1 MRVLLALATTV
12 LALLALAG
20 TASAEP
26 PLHDSFSIHLTE
38 VDTQT
43 CSFPVVRDWVFTNDI
58 TEFLDAD
65 GNLTKV
71 QLHQSSVGTLTAN
84 GVSLR
89 LNIRETIMVEF
100 AGRHPCDGEA
110 RWPARLHR
118 RVAGATRLPQDRPGC
133 LRGRRCIRRPAD
145 RTPRTARRLRS
156 RSSSAPRSH
165 DPNRVLDDAALKRSL
180 SQLHPRPA
188 PSWPPASV
196 RPGPV
201 D

>member
-38 VDTQT
+38 IDTQT
-43 CSFPVVRDWVFTNDI
+43 CSFPVVRDWEFTNDI

-100 AGRHPCDGEA
+100 AAGIPVTAKHVGQLDYIGGSRGQPVFHRTGQAVFEVVGVFDGPLIARHG
-110 RWPARLHR
+110 
-118 RVAGATRLPQDRPGC
+118 
-133 LRGRRCIRRPAD
+133 LRD
-145 RTPRTARRLRS
+145 DF
-156 RSSSAPRSH
+156 
-165 DPNRVLDDAALKRSL
+165 DPVEFC
-180 SQLHPRPA
+180 
-188 PSWPPASV
+188 ASFS
-196 RPGPV
+196 
-201 D
+201 